1 MVVGSRW
8 VASSILET
16 AGLLGF
22 FTHTHT
28 PQSLEIAPNGAK
40 NKKGVRAETPR

>member
-22 FTHTHT
+22 FTHT

-40 NKKGVRAETPR
+40 NKKGVWAETPR